1 MLSGIFSSSDSDA
14 YPESTV
20 YFPLI
25 NSLISLNELKSGI
38 FDKFKTFFTFIYLPL
53 SDLINTGHNKWSLL
67 YPTKSTETKLIYD

>member
-38 FDKFKTFFTFIYLPL
+38 FDKFKTFFTFL
-53 SDLINTGHNKWSLL
+53 LIL
-67 YPTKSTETKLIYD
+67 D